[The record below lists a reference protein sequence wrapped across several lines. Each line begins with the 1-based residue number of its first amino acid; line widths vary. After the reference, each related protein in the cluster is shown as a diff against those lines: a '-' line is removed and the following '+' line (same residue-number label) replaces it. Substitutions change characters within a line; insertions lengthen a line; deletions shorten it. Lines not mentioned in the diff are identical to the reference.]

1 MADDLR
7 CSMRSLWRERG
18 HAAAVV
24 LILAAGIGI
33 VTSVFTVYSAL
44 FLRPLPLD
52 EPERL
57 VVVRRQDPSGDF
69 LRLDGSAYAFLRDN
83 GNPFESFAAVTEET
97 AAMAAGGRTEN
108 VRLLSVADDYFAVL
122 RVAPEHGR
130 VFRAGAGA
138 DADDAVIVLGHGAA
152 RQAFGSAQRAVGRSA
167 VVNGRS
173 RLVVGV
179 MAEDFARLA
188 DVEAWIPGD
197 PEAPSQTRSSRYLG
211 LGRLHPDVDLAAA
224 QARLDV
230 AGSAFLRQAPEMERR
245 FVRFHVRSYQDYL
258 ARGFRGVLILLL
270 TAVGLIL
277 LVSCVNGASLVLA
290 RGLAR
295 RTEFVT
301 RLVLGAAPWRIVR
314 LILVENLL
322 LACGAGVVGCVL
334 AVVGVRVFLLLDAG
348 RFASWQVAVDARV
361 LSFALAVS
369 CAAGVACGVAPAMR
383 CARANLQGTLRA
395 QDRGFGARRQAPWL
409 RRGMVVGQMGA
420 SFILVVL
427 AVLFLRTTLDAARV
441 DPGFDSRNVLTA
453 AMSLAAHGFDGPE
466 QAGVFFAEGVRR
478 LQALPAVEAAAVVSS
493 LPGRQS
499 VNMPHATPAGANDA
513 GLVNVDW
520 RYVTPEYFETMRIP
534 RRRGRDFSRFDRPRA
549 PAVAVVNEAFA
560 ARYHRGRDVV
570 GERIRIHPA
579 IPALTDRWREIVGVV
594 GDVVGRGKEP
604 ERPAVYVP
612 VAQVPLELLQL
623 VHGFTAANWVV
634 RIGPGGAPP
643 GWPGEAAE
651 ELQELDRQA
660 PLSEWRSMD
669 EVIAASLR
677 DRRVQTALL
686 GTLSLFAVAL
696 TAGGV
701 HGLLSFAVA
710 VRAREFGVRLAVG
723 ASGSRVLARVV
734 VEGIGF
740 AAVGS
745 VAGGGLW
752 LLARPVLRSF
762 LPGSTGVEPAALA
775 LGAAI
780 LAGVAAVSS
789 VIPSLQLVRRQ
800 PAHFLRQ

>member
-1 MADDLR
+1 MVDDLR
-7 CSMRSLWRERG
+7 CSMRSLSRDRG
-18 HAAAVV
+18 HAAAVI
-24 LILAAGIGI
+24 LILACGIGI

-69 LRLDGSAYAFLRDN
+69 LRLDGSAYAFLRDH

-97 AAMAAGGRTEN
+97 AAMAVGGRTEN
-108 VRLLSVADDYFAVL
+108 VRVLAVADEYFAVL
-122 RVAPEHGR
+122 RAAPEHGR
-130 VFRAGAGA
+130 VFRAGEGA
-138 DADDAVIVLGHGAA
+138 DGGDAVIVLGHDAA
-152 RQAFGSAQRAVGRSA
+152 RQAFGSAPEAVGRSA

-179 MAEDFARLA
+179 MAEEFARLA

-197 PEAPSQTRSSRYLG
+197 PEAPSQARRSRYLG
-211 LGRLHPDVDLAAA
+211 LGRLPPDVGQAAA

-230 AGSAFLRQAPEMERR
+230 ASSAFLRQAPEMERR
-245 FVRFHVRSYQDYL
+245 FVRFHVRGYQDYL

-270 TAVGLIL
+270 AAVGLIL

-295 RTEFVT
+295 RAEFVT

-334 AVVGVRVFLLLDAG
+334 AVVGVRAFLLLDAG

-369 CAAGVACGVAPAMR
+369 CVAGVACGVAPAMR

-395 QDRGFGARRQAPWL
+395 QDWGFSARRQAPWL

-478 LQALPAVEAAAVVSS
+478 LQASPAVEAAAVVSS
-493 LPGRQS
+493 LPGLRS
-499 VNMPHATPAGANDA
+499 VNLPHTTSAGAND
-513 GLVNVDW
+513 LVSVDW

-534 RRRGRDFSRFDRPRA
+534 RRRGRDFNRFDRLQA
-549 PAVAVVNEAFA
+549 PAVAIVNEAFA
-560 ARYHRGRDVV
+560 ARYHRGRDVI
-570 GERIRIHPA
+570 GERIRIHPG
-579 IPALTDRWREIVGVV
+579 IPALTDRWREIVGVA

-604 ERPAVYVP
+604 EGPAVYVP

-651 ELQELDRQA
+651 ELRELDRQA

-669 EVIAASLR
+669 EVIAVSLR
-677 DRRVQTALL
+677 DRRVQTVLL

-723 ASGSRVLARVV
+723 ASGARILARVV

-752 LLARPVLRSF
+752 LLARPMLRTF
-762 LPGSTGVEPAALA
+762 LPGPTGMEPAALA
-775 LGAAI
+775 LGAVI
-780 LAGVAAVSS
+780 LAGVAAVSGA
-789 VIPSLQLVRRQ
+789 IPSLQLVRRQ